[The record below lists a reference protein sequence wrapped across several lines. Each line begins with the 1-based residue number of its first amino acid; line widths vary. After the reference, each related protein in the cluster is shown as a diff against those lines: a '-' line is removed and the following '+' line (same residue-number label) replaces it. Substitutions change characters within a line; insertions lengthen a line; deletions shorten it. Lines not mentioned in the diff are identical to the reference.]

1 MRGPTS
7 TTLLA
12 AAPDVPKAVDTTLA
26 GLGLFTSVA
35 LLGALEPLVKQ
46 KLFSPPMLASGIIFF
61 LPAKPPSPYGFLM
74 GTLWSATITMLLT
87 KLLANKIPA
96 LAMAGVAGGS
106 LLMWC
111 VAGAQF
117 YRSRL
122 PTPSLCRPPSQRS
135 VTQLWRIALV
145 ARSNHLARTGLGT
158 RQPAA
163 SSRRLPSWPGF
174 FPRRARPASRTP
186 RSSPSHGSRDTLS
199 CTVAPCCS
207 RICACTSRRWS
218 PPSSLKCGI
227 GRALG
232 TWGTCRA
239 V

>member
-1 MRGPTS
+1 M
-7 TTLLA
+7 
-12 AAPDVPKAVDTTLA
+12 PKAVDTTLA

-96 LAMAGVAGGS
+96 VAMAGVAGGS

-135 VTQLWRIALV
+135 VT
-145 ARSNHLARTGLGT
+145 
-158 RQPAA
+158 
-163 SSRRLPSWPGF
+163 
-174 FPRRARPASRTP
+174 
-186 RSSPSHGSRDTLS
+186 
-199 CTVAPCCS
+199 
-207 RICACTSRRWS
+207 
-218 PPSSLKCGI
+218 
-227 GRALG
+227 
-232 TWGTCRA
+232 
-239 V
+239 